1 MQSSS
6 LFDEDSGLRNLA
18 RRPRDRATA
27 LGVARRSAGLWAA
40 VAALV
45 DFGAECA
52 PPGD

>member
-18 RRPRDRATA
+18 GRATERQHWA
-27 LGVARRSAGLWAA
+27 WRAGSAGLWAA

>member
-1 MQSSS
+1 MQLSSS
-6 LFDEDSGLRNLA
+6 LFDTRTPDCGTTLRWPAA
-18 RRPRDRATA
+18 RQQWRA
-27 LGVARRSAGLWAA
+27 GAGLWA